1 MILLEAVPIIHQVS
15 SIWSGDT
22 FNWWPMLNNN
32 LKNEHELNN
41 KGLKLKK
48 EEILEKAIST
58 HDEYNNST
66 EDPIS
71 ESEQLNILADIIV
84 ACLLTQN

>member
-1 MILLEAVPIIHQVS
+1 
-15 SIWSGDT
+15 
-22 FNWWPMLNNN
+22 MLNNN

-48 EEILEKAIST
+48 EEILKKAIST
-58 HDEYNNST
+58 HDEHNNST

-84 ACLLTQN
+84 ACLLAQN